1 MVNPMPVP
9 TNLTTNLIGV
19 SNKPRV
25 EYANIA
31 STKLDQITIGE
42 VFYTNSGY
50 YEIYT
55 NNGLNTLD
63 TAEIVSGDAVLIK
76 DSQNTLFN
84 GVYNVVNVHNSLH
97 NGKISLCRRS
107 DTFKDYGNIHNTMVA
122 VRSQG
127 LYGNGKG
134 QSNPGTTW
142 TCVKPDNEQTFVLN
156 QSEISFIT
164 FGLQNSAYG
173 SIAIQNHDNVS
184 ITGGRITVPELSATE
199 IRPMPGNNEIKIRL
213 PGQTQYDQFK
223 VVRDDNNQEL
233 MTVDGRGI
241 VTARDFY
248 APSDSRLKKNVNTIQ
263 DAIRLVRKMHGVTFD
278 WKDYNTP
285 YPHYGFI
292 AQELK
297 IAGFH
302 SLIHERTITTP
313 SGGVETLM
321 TVDYAKIVSI
331 LVEAVKDIGNMLNM

>member
-1 MVNPMPVP
+1 M
-9 TNLTTNLIGV
+9 
-19 SNKPRV
+19 

-31 STKLDQITIGE
+31 STDFDQITIGE
-42 VFYTNSGY
+42 VFYQNSGH
-50 YEIYT
+50 YELYT

-63 TAEIVSGDAVLIK
+63 TAEIAAGDSVLIK
-76 DSQNTLFN
+76 DCPNKAFN
-84 GVYNVVNVHNSLH
+84 GVYFVENVHNSLH

-122 VRSQG
+122 VRSEG
-127 LYGNGKG
+127 LYGSGKG

-142 TCVKPDNEQTFVLN
+142 TCVQPDNESTFALN
-156 QSEISFIT
+156 QSDISFIT

-184 ITGGRITVPELSATE
+184 ITGGKITIPELSATE
-199 IRPMPGNNEIKIRL
+199 IRPVSGDDEVQVRL
-213 PGQTQYDQFK
+213 PGHTQYDQFK

-248 APSDSRLKKNVNTIQ
+248 APSDSRLKKNVNSIQ
-263 DAIRLVRKMHGVTFD
+263 DAIQLVRRMRGVTFD
-278 WKDYNTP
+278 WKDYNTL

-297 IAGFH
+297 TAGFH
-302 SLIHERTITTP
+302 SLIHERTMTLP
-313 SGGVETLM
+313 SGDVETLM